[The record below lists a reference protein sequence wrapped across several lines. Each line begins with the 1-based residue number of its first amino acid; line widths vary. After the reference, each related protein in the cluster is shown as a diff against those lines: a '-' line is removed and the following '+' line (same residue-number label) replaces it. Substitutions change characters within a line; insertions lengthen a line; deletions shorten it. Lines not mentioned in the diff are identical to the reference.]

1 MSKRPQRPEHRHPS
15 NCLSRTGKRTVRQS
29 YSAGGVAYRP
39 TETADS
45 DSDAKGDSDDSY
57 AGGVQVA
64 LIATAK
70 GSRWQLPKGR
80 LEPGEEAMQ
89 AAVREVEEETGL
101 QTVAEVFLRSIEYS
115 YTDTYRRI
123 VPETVYKRVDF
134 YLLRVVGGE
143 LSDLSFEVDGVIWTT
158 PEDALN
164 RLTFAGERACV
175 RQALEHWT

>member
-1 MSKRPQRPEHRHPS
+1 MS
-15 NCLSRTGKRTVRQS
+15 LSRRPGRRQPLHWPSRPVKRTVRRS

-39 TETADS
+39 AQV
-45 DSDAKGDSDDSY
+45 GDDC

-64 LIATAK
+64 LIATAR

-80 LEPGEEAMQ
+80 LEPGEEAVQ

-101 QTVAEVFLRSIEYS
+101 RTVVEMFLHSVEYS

-123 VPETVYKRVDF
+123 VPETVHKRVDF

-158 PEDALN
+158 PEDALH
-164 RLTFAGERACV
+164 RLTFAGERECV

>member
-1 MSKRPQRPEHRHPS
+1 MNQPPHRPGRRPPLHWA
-15 NCLSRTGKRTVRQS
+15 SRPAKRTVRRS
-29 YSAGGVAYRP
+29 YSAGGVAYRLV
-39 TETADS
+39 EI
-45 DSDAKGDSDDSY
+45 GDGG

-64 LIATAK
+64 LIATAR

-80 LEPGEEAMQ
+80 LEPGEEAVQ
-89 AAVREVEEETGL
+89 AAIREVEEETGL
-101 QTVAEVFLRSIEYS
+101 QTVVEMFLHSVEYS
-115 YTDTYRRI
+115 YTDTYQRAIPEI
-123 VPETVYKRVDF
+123 VHKRVDF

-164 RLTFAGERACV
+164 RLTFAGERECV

>member
-1 MSKRPQRPEHRHPS
+1 MNQPPLRAGRRQPISWPSRPGP
-15 NCLSRTGKRTVRQS
+15 RTFRQS
-29 YSAGGVAYRP
+29 YSAGGVAYRLV
-39 TETADS
+39 EI
-45 DSDAKGDSDDSY
+45 GDSS

-64 LIATAK
+64 LIATAR

-80 LEPGEEAMQ
+80 LEPGEEAVQ
-89 AAVREVEEETGL
+89 AAIREVEEETGL
-101 QTVAEVFLRSIEYS
+101 QTVVEMFLHSVEYS
-115 YTDTYRRI
+115 YTDTYRRV

-158 PEDALN
+158 PEDALR
-164 RLTFAGERACV
+164 RLTFAGERECV